1 MKKKPKDTLAD
12 VFFILRRFLA
22 RVRIQ
27 TWSQCWMLA
36 VLLKRFSIWN
46 DKAISHTTPCK
57 TYSDYIANFFFF
69 FFFTA
74 EVHTCCLPPS
84 LPLLF
89 LCFHSI
95 VKPMSFLHRANG
107 KQEEYILQLM
117 LVIYILSPEGIYY
130 LVVYCSKTHRT
141 PQWRLT
147 TVWESSKMQQNIWV
161 TPDWCLFIQPHSL
174 PHPFSLPPVGC

>member
-1 MKKKPKDTLAD
+1 MCFSSWGGFWPECVSRHEVSAECWPSYWSVFLYGMTKPSVTQPPVKLTLT
-12 VFFILRRFLA
+12 ILP
-22 RVRIQ
+22 
-27 TWSQCWMLA
+27 T
-36 VLLKRFSIWN
+36 
-46 DKAISHTTPCK
+46 
-57 TYSDYIANFFFF
+57 FFFF